1 MVGDQDVT
9 GQFNTDLLFH
19 QVSQDRLS
27 GLPGNPVVAASGIK
41 NALALLRD
49 TGLLTHAPGPQGLPG
64 GYPVRLNASGA
75 EVVLP
80 TGVTME
86 QALAYAEAGQR
97 CDGVERIEQDGT
109 VIFTDKAVQI
119 MKEVLDY
126 ELTLLEFDACDE
138 QAAELIARFQA
149 LLES

>member
-9 GQFNTDLLFH
+9 SQFDTDLLLYR
-19 QVSQDRLS
+19 VSQDRHS
-27 GLPGNPVVAASGIK
+27 GPPGNSVVAASGVK
-41 NALALLRD
+41 NGLALLHD
-49 TGLLTHAPGPQGLPG
+49 TGLLAHSPGPQGLPG
-64 GYPVRLNASGA
+64 GYPVRLGASGA

-97 CDGVERIEQDGT
+97 CDGVERIEKDGT
-109 VIFTDKAVQI
+109 VVYTDKATQI
-119 MKEVLDY
+119 IKEVLGYD
-126 ELTLLEFDACDE
+126 LSSLDFDDCDE
-138 QAAELIARFQA
+138 QAAELIVRFQA